1 MPPPPTHGG
10 VYPTLPSTLHRWW
23 NLPLLPSTPYRYL
36 ENPATQTYALHI
48 YTMYIYYLCTLC
60 MYILYLDYTDRL
72 CMCIMVW
79 QMLQLYKFL
88 IFLIST
94 LRNFFIIY
102 VMNQGNMSIKYI
114 STFSNKIRF
123 KPTGHYILVPKMMHP
138 YNYASALR
146 IFLKFPHLKK
156 PRGKSKLY

>member
-1 MPPPPTHGG
+1 MPPPLMGEFTP
-10 VYPTLPSTLHRWW
+10 PSPPPSTGGGIY
-23 NLPLLPSTPYRYL
+23 PPLPSTPYRYL
-36 ENPATQTYALHI
+36 ENPATQTYTLHI

-123 KPTGHYILVPKMMHP
+123 KPIGHYILVPKIMHP
-138 YNYASALR
+138 HNYASALR

-156 PRGKSKLY
+156 RRGKSKLY